1 MRLSGLLLLVFI
13 VVPLIEIGLF
23 IEIGGVIGAL
33 PTIGL
38 IILTAVIGVALIRL
52 QGMLTLARVREKL
65 DRREVPAI
73 DLIEGLILLVA
84 AALLLTPGFFTDGVG
99 FLVLVPGIRRTLAT
113 QLLKWLI
120 ARERASG
127 HRANG
132 QTTVIIDGEVVEGQ
146 PEAKPYRG
154 LKGRESQNYNQHS

>member
-38 IILTAVIGVALIRL
+38 IILTAVIGVTLIRL

-65 DRREVPAI
+65 DRREIPAI

-99 FLVLVPGIRRTLAT
+99 FLVLAPGIRRTLAT
-113 QLLKWLI
+113 QLLKWLV
-120 ARERASG
+120 ARRRASV
-127 HRANG
+127 HRADG

-146 PEAKPYRG
+146 PKTKPPRG
-154 LKGRESQNYNQHS
+154 LKGREGKNYNQHS